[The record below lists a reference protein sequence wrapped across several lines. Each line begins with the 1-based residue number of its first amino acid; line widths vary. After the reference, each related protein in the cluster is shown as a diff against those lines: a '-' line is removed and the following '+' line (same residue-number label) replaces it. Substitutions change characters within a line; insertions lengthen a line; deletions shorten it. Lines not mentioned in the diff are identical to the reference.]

1 MIITL
6 KDGSKREVQE
16 GISVIDLAKEISEG
30 LARVATAGRVDG
42 KVVDLRYNLNKDC
55 NVEILTFDDEDGKKA
70 YWHTTSH
77 IMAQAIKRLY
87 KDVKLAIG
95 PAIDGGFY
103 YDFDTEYR
111 FSEADFEKV
120 EAEMKKIIKEDLP
133 IERFELPRSEAI
145 KLMKDAGED
154 YKVELIEDLPEDEV
168 LSFYKQGEFTDLCA
182 GPHLMS
188 TGKVK
193 CAKLLSTSGAY
204 WRGDEKNKML
214 QRIYAISF
222 PKASLLEE
230 HLAKLEEAKQ
240 RIANG
245 EKYVVRQ
252 TIPSTGITSFEDE
265 VYGHIEVENA
275 GLAEGVLLKS
285 DGYPTYNFANI
296 VDDHLMNITHVVRGN
311 EYLSS
316 TPKYNLIYQ
325 AFGWDVPSYIH
336 CPPVMKDE
344 KHKLSKRN
352 GDASYQDL
360 INKGFLNEAILNYIA
375 LLGLSPE
382 GEQEIF
388 SLDELIEAFDV
399 KRISK
404 SGAIFDMN
412 KLKWINSQYIK
423 KLDTKQLTE
432 LCLPFLQEAYDLS
445 DKSEALIEKLV
456 EVHRDH
462 ISCGEEIVEQ
472 VKLFFE
478 DEIHLEEEAIEFM
491 KDEAIPNTLAVF
503 KSKVAELAEEDFKQ
517 DQIFACIKA
526 TQKEA
531 KARGKML
538 YMPLRIATT
547 GIMHG
552 PDLAASMELLG
563 KEKVLKRLG

>member
-1 MIITL
+1 MAKVRTRFAPSPTGYMHIGNLRTALYEYLIAKHDHGDFILRIEDT
-6 KDGSKREVQE
+6 DQEREVE
-16 GISVIDLAKEISEG
+16 GAVDMIYKVMDQTGLGYDEGPNKPGGVGPYVQSERLAIYKEYADKLVELGGAHYCFCDEETINKAKEESDNEELG
-30 LARVATAGRVDG
+30 
-42 KVVDLRYNLNKDC
+42 Y
-55 NVEILTFDDEDGKKA
+55 
-70 YWHTTSH
+70 
-77 IMAQAIKRLY
+77 
-87 KDVKLAIG
+87 
-95 PAIDGGFY
+95 IDPC
-103 YDFDTEYR
+103 
-111 FSEADFEKV
+111 KH
-120 EAEMKKIIKEDLP
+120 
-133 IERFELPRSEAI
+133 
-145 KLMKDAGED
+145 
-154 YKVELIEDLPEDEV
+154 
-168 LSFYKQGEFTDLCA
+168 LS
-182 GPHLMS
+182 
-188 TGKVK
+188 
-193 CAKLLSTSGAY
+193 
-204 WRGDEKNKML
+204 
-214 QRIYAISF
+214 
-222 PKASLLEE
+222 
-230 HLAKLEEAKQ
+230 LEEAKQ

-375 LLGLSPE
+375 LLGWSPE

-423 KLDTKQLTE
+423 KLDTKQLTK

-445 DKSEALIEKLV
+445 DKSEAWIEKLV

-472 VKLFFE
+472 VKKKVKRQVIKE
-478 DEIHLEEEAIEFM
+478 ETSKKVRDALESVVTDGGGRNAYIDGYRIGGKTGTAQKAVNGSYVGSGYILSFVGVAPIDDPQIVLYVAMDNPKNCIQYGGTTVAPIARKMFVDILPALNVKKVKSQRQKSYSIMDKRTIKVENYISKKRSEVQNISLRFTFVGKGNKVIDQLPRKGEYVEEGDTIV
-491 KDEAIPNTLAVF
+491 I
-503 KSKVAELAEEDFKQ
+503 
-517 DQIFACIKA
+517 
-526 TQKEA
+526 
-531 KARGKML
+531 ML
-538 YMPLRIATT
+538 
-547 GIMHG
+547 G
-552 PDLAASMELLG
+552 E
-563 KEKVLKRLG
+563 

>member
-1 MIITL
+1 MAKVRTRFAPSPTGYMHIGNLRTALYEYLIAKHDHGDFILRIEDT
-6 KDGSKREVQE
+6 DQEREVE
-16 GISVIDLAKEISEG
+16 GAVDMIYKVMDQTGLGYDEGPNKPGEVGPYVQSERLAIYKEYADKLVELGGAHYCFCDEETINKAKEESDNEELG
-30 LARVATAGRVDG
+30 
-42 KVVDLRYNLNKDC
+42 Y
-55 NVEILTFDDEDGKKA
+55 
-70 YWHTTSH
+70 
-77 IMAQAIKRLY
+77 
-87 KDVKLAIG
+87 
-95 PAIDGGFY
+95 IDPC
-103 YDFDTEYR
+103 
-111 FSEADFEKV
+111 KH
-120 EAEMKKIIKEDLP
+120 
-133 IERFELPRSEAI
+133 
-145 KLMKDAGED
+145 
-154 YKVELIEDLPEDEV
+154 
-168 LSFYKQGEFTDLCA
+168 LS
-182 GPHLMS
+182 
-188 TGKVK
+188 
-193 CAKLLSTSGAY
+193 
-204 WRGDEKNKML
+204 
-214 QRIYAISF
+214 
-222 PKASLLEE
+222 
-230 HLAKLEEAKQ
+230 LEEAKQ

-375 LLGLSPE
+375 LLGWSPE

-445 DKSEALIEKLV
+445 DKSEAWIEKLV

-478 DEIHLEEEAIEFM
+478 DKIHLEEEAIEFM

-503 KSKVAELAEEDFKQ
+503 KSKVEELAEEDFKQ